1 MLAVGLT
8 AAAIVGTV
16 VAVVMVMGMFMVM
29 GMLVV
34 VGDTQGVHFLVGH
47 SMVVAVCA
55 NGMVMIEMHK
65 NAPLLFSIL

>member
-1 MLAVGLT
+1 MLAVGLA
-8 AAAIVGTV
+8 AAAIVGAV
-16 VAVVMVMGMFMVM
+16 VAVLMVMGVFM
-29 GMLVV
+29 V